1 MKTVVIALAAAL
13 AVLPARALD
22 VGAPA
27 PAIQLPGTPA
37 AVDTVAL
44 KGQVLYVD
52 FWASW
57 CAPCKRSF
65 PWLNEMQAKYGARGL
80 RVIGVNVDRKRS
92 EAEAFLAQV
101 PAQFQVGYDAEG
113 ETPRRYAVRGMP
125 TSLLVGADG
134 RVILRHEGFKDDDRA
149 ALEAAIA
156 AALKR

>member
-1 MKTVVIALAAAL
+1 MVLAWAISAMPALAL
-13 AVLPARALD
+13 E
-22 VGAPA
+22 VGAAA
-27 PAIQLPGTPA
+27 PPINLPGTPA
-37 AVDTVAL
+37 AVDTAAL
-44 KGQVLYVD
+44 KGQVLYLD

-57 CAPCKRSF
+57 CTPCKRSF

-92 EAEAFLAQV
+92 DADAFLAQT
-101 PAQFQVGYDAEG
+101 PARFSIAFDAEA
-113 ETPRRYAVRGMP
+113 ETPYRFGVRGMP